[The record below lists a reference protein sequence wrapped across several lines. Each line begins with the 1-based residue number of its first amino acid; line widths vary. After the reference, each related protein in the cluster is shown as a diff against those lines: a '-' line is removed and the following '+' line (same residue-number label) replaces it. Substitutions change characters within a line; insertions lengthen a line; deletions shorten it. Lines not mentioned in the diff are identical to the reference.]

1 MNKRHEAALKV
12 KPIYAK
18 GAQSVEDSEALKVKG
33 IYYTWEELLDEN
45 HEFHKV
51 KKGFKFRHGN
61 TLYKTEQPEYTFV
74 THYVPGAVG
83 TESLFTVI
91 NETHAGT
98 ISDPIP
104 AVSGMEYEYGLYY
117 LDPEDGNIYLCQ
129 RQDEPIG
136 GKITLYALP
145 HNLVGNYFEL
155 YLPDDKGYSGL
166 LEEE

>member
-33 IYYTWEELLDEN
+33 IYYTWEKLLDEN
-45 HEFHKV
+45 HEFHTV
-51 KKGFKFRHGN
+51 KQGFKFRHGDR
-61 TLYKTEQPEYTFV
+61 LYKTAQPEYTFV

-98 ISDPIP
+98 ITDPIP
-104 AVSGMEYEYGLYY
+104 AISGMEYTYGLYY
-117 LDPEDGNIYLCQ
+117 LDPEDGNIYLCE
-129 RQDEPIG
+129 RQGEAAG
-136 GKITLYALP
+136 GTIVLYALP
-145 HNLVGNYFEL
+145 HNLVGNYFILVEV
-155 YLPDDKGYSGL
+155 DNT
-166 LEEE
+166 